1 MVCESA
7 DVVLLMLA
15 ENLSLALKELK
26 SIVGFLE
33 AMAIGA
39 ERAMADGV
47 DMAYIEAR

>member
-1 MVCESA
+1 M

-15 ENLSLALKELK
+15 ESLSLALRLLK
-26 SIVGFLE
+26 PLVGFLE